1 MTTHCNLTL
10 TLFFQTRAGGE
21 ICRLSDD
28 FVLLDALA
36 RQKPPQIRPHDA
48 YVLDL
53 PAIDAVIAEGREG
66 LSAAAPDP
74 GLARVMPLLET
85 VRESAAR
92 DGFVVCGW
100 EL

>member
-10 TLFFQTRAGGE
+10 TLFFQTREGSD
-21 ICRLSDD
+21 IRRVCDD

-53 PAIDAVIAEGREG
+53 PAIDAVIAEARDA
-66 LSAAAPDP
+66 LSGTAPDP
-74 GLARVMPLLET
+74 GLAHVMPLLET